1 MNGTLTGYNQAFD
14 NLMVLHNAL
23 AENIARHIRMTDNVA
38 STAGEMWKT
47 VREMRL
53 NYHLFLIEQILLYG
67 LIALL
72 IIKEVIT

>member
-23 AENIARHIRMTDNVA
+23 AENVARHIRMTDNVA

-53 NYHLFLIEQILLYG
+53 NYRLFLIEQILPYG

>member
-53 NYHLFLIEQILLYG
+53 NYCLFLIEQILLYD